1 MRLMIAL
8 AVALPG
14 TEDSLVAAAD
24 AKLLRAL
31 LAVWHGM
38 NGITRSL
45 GVDQGGRDIPRLLP
59 FPLPRPLTRVVSDMH
74 RGGGGGWA

>member
-14 TEDSLVAAAD
+14 TEDSRVVAAD

-31 LAVWHGM
+31 LVVWHGM
-38 NGITRSL
+38 NGMIRSL
-45 GVDQGGRDIPRLLP
+45 GVDLGGRVTPRLFLL
-59 FPLPRPLTRVVSDMH
+59 PLPRPRPRVDPDMR
-74 RGGGGGWA
+74 RGGGGRT

>member
-31 LAVWHGM
+31 LVVWHGM
-38 NGITRSL
+38 NGMTRSL
-45 GVDQGGRDIPRLLP
+45 GVDLGGRDTPRLLP
-59 FPLPRPLTRVVSDMH
+59 FPFPRPLTRVVPDMR
-74 RGGGGGWA
+74 RGGGGWT